1 MGLERRFYPNQ
12 RQHVKTFL
20 AFFIAAANIRL
31 RFEAAAR
38 VARCYNW
45 LFVLQARGRISEPHG
60 DLVRAFS
67 PRIRQ
72 AAP

>member
-38 VARCYNW
+38 VARC
-45 LFVLQARGRISEPHG
+45 
-60 DLVRAFS
+60 
-67 PRIRQ
+67 
-72 AAP
+72 